1 MSFKHYATTAANAE
15 RDGHYK
21 EAGRNWA
28 DAARLAK
35 KRENQQWAE
44 RRAEFCAKAAGGR
57 YVPVVCEAV

>member
-1 MSFKHYATTAANAE
+1 MSFKHYATTAATAE

-28 DAARLAK
+28 DAAGLAK

-44 RRAEFCAKAAGGR
+44 RRAEFCAKAAG
-57 YVPVVCEAV
+57 